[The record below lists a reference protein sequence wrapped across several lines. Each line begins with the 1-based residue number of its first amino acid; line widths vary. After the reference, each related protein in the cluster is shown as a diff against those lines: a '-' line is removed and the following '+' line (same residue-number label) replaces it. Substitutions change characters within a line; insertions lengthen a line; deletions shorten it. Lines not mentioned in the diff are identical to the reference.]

1 MQMWHLF
8 TPSSRSS
15 GYSVSSN
22 LQQDHSL
29 DPSGMNYVF
38 KCSNAS
44 KTLQCGEVQSCFA
57 GKLTAKLLQCQSRV
71 SL

>member
-15 GYSVSSN
+15 GYSDSSN
-22 LQQDHSL
+22 LQQDHGL

-38 KCSNAS
+38 KCSNAF
-44 KTLQCGEVQSCFA
+44 KTLQREEVQSCFA
-57 GKLTAKLLQCQSRV
+57 RKLTAKLLQC
-71 SL
+71 